1 MRGFPKAEPGE
12 NKGDTGLLTGLG
24 IAVGVSDVNWVR
36 DGVAFYD
43 ETDIFGL
50 VFAAAARTFVV
61 EEAVAK
67 TSGPVSYTH
76 LDVYKRQI
84 KNREQRP
91 CGACDFLNWPV

>member
-67 TSGPVSYTH
+67 TSGLQKG
-76 LDVYKRQI
+76 LDVAGLTVADDVKGI
-84 KNREQRP
+84 
-91 CGACDFLNWPV
+91 LLLL